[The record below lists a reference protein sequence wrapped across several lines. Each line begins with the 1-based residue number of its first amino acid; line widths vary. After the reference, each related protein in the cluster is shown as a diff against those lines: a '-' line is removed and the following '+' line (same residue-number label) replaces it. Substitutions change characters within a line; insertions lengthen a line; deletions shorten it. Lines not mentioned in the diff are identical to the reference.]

1 MAKRYIDAGKAVE
14 DIEKTYGRI
23 DYLDDGFTR
32 WDAIRIIEQQPT
44 VDLVERKRG
53 KWIND
58 RGLYRCSYCNQLWTE
73 WWVASKPIERMK
85 KESPYCPMCGSY
97 NGEEE
102 SENEVV

>member
-1 MAKRYIDAGKAVE
+1 MRYLTDKDVYAVLTEVYHHRTDIQHKAL
-14 DIEKTYGRI
+14 R
-23 DYLDDGFTR
+23 
-32 WDAIRIIEQQPT
+32 DAINSVPT
-44 VDLVERKRG
+44 ADVVEHKKG

-97 NGEEE
+97 NGEE